1 VWGFPYRQQSG
12 LNTMSDTLETVTIY
26 RDGEPVLINKSDL
39 KDTDKLKKDY
49 TKKEYKQRK

>member
-1 VWGFPYRQQSG
+1 
-12 LNTMSDTLETVTIY
+12 MSDTLETVTIY

-49 TKKEYKQRK
+49 PKKEYKQRK